1 MNESFCKS
9 ERLLRRAEYRRL
21 SEMGRKIHVPH
32 FLILYLPAE
41 QRRLGITVSSRIGP
55 AVVRNRIKRL
65 VRDIYRTTKHMFP
78 LCEFNVIAKR
88 GAGLLSRDDIERELR
103 QALERTGT

>member
-1 MNESFCKS
+1 VNESFCKS

-32 FLILYLPAE
+32 FLILYLPTDH
-41 QRRLGITVSSRIGP
+41 RRLGITVSSRIGP

-65 VRDIYRTTKHMFP
+65 VREVYRTRKEMFSS
-78 LCEFNVIAKR
+78 CEFNVIAKR
-88 GAGLLSRDDIERELR
+88 GAGLLSRDDVERELR